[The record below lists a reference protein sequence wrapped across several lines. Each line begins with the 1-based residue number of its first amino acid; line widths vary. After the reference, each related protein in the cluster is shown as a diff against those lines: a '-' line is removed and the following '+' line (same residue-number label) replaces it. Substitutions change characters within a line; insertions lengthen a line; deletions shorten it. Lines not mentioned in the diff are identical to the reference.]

1 MIASGNRSW
10 RVVWTGTRD
19 CRALA
24 ELLADDRAV
33 HARRDSLATMVET
46 RANLHVAPQLPA
58 IERCSV
64 AVPHDVDLGGVDQ
77 VVATVGGGP
86 HSTLA
91 AATAAR
97 IAQRL
102 GIPGRIVTGY
112 RRPDR
117 RPTAERAL
125 SQVAALGIDLPMEA
139 VAAAHPSDLV
149 ASLPARAMV
158 VVGAPGGSWFQR
170 QFFGPG
176 VRLRVGAPG
185 GVVVVRQDV
194 TRVYQVMG
202 PARAVG
208 GHMRVRS
215 VLELTS
221 DRVVLVADHGRLIGS
236 VQRSRLYSHPSHVEI
251 GALADPPVAV
261 AADEPVE
268 HILLVLDEHDG
279 GPVGVVAPNG
289 QLIGSVSAQELDEIA
304 RHRKEEAS

>member
-1 MIASGNRSW
+1 MTAPGDRSW

-24 ELLADDRAV
+24 ELLADERAV
-33 HARRDSLATMVET
+33 HAGRDTLTTLVNT

-58 IERCSV
+58 VERCSV
-64 AVPHDVDLGGVDQ
+64 AVPHDVDLDAVDQ

-86 HSTLA
+86 HSSLA

-97 IAQRL
+97 VAQRL
-102 GIPGRIVTGY
+102 GVPGRIVTGF
-112 RRPDR
+112 RRPDQ
-117 RPTAERAL
+117 RPAAERAL

-139 VAAAHPSDLV
+139 VAASHPTDLV
-149 ASLPARAMV
+149 ESLPAGAMV

-194 TRVYQVMG
+194 MRVYQVMSA
-202 PARAVG
+202 ARAVG

-221 DRVVLVADHGRLIGS
+221 DRVVLVADHGRLVGS
-236 VQRSRLYSHPSHVEI
+236 VQRNRLQSHPSHVEI

-261 AADEPVE
+261 AADEPIE
-268 HILLVLDEHDG
+268 QILLVLDEHDG
-279 GPVGVVAPNG
+279 GPVGVVATNG
-289 QLIGSVSAQELDEIA
+289 QLIGSVSALELEEVV